1 MIFAIPYYGTVNWW
15 AHKDR
20 NALHRGVPL
29 STKKLAA
36 ASKTVDCD
44 KIKELATMKK
54 TTVGS
59 MVSAFLS
66 VALHRYFARNGNK
79 FGPLPDGPIPKSI
92 TIGMP
97 MSLRPP
103 CKDLTTVKFYNK
115 IAAMPYQFHI
125 IEDFDQAVKHYDKS
139 FKALK
144 KSPYPFACYFLA
156 VIVSVAPFGLD

>member
-1 MIFAIPYYGTVNWW
+1 MIDGQGLSAYYKLIANNTDGSDVPAFPKMPWYFWAIVYLCMIVAVPLYGTINWW
-15 AHKDR
+15 GHTDR

-36 ASKTVDCD
+36 ASREIDCD
-44 KIKELATMKK
+44 KIKELATLKK

-66 VALHRYFARNGNK
+66 VALYRYFERNGNK
-79 FGPLPDGPIPKSI
+79 FGKQPDGPIPKSI

-103 CKDLTTVKFYNK
+103 HKDLTTIKFYNK
-115 IAAMPYQFHI
+115 IAAMPYEFRI
-125 IEDFDQAVKHYDKS
+125 I
-139 FKALK
+139 
-144 KSPYPFACYFLA
+144 
-156 VIVSVAPFGLD
+156 